1 LIEYADTTTTMNN
14 YELIRDKFLTVAN
27 IKAVLFYH
35 NYESNSYMSLY
46 TSNLVKPENLN
57 EKQFENVLLGTFR
70 KINANV
76 IQVNVFPV
84 ALNQTYVGRIYLK
97 NEQDGKDF
105 IIDYSIKRDILVQ
118 HYKDKNQI
126 NFNINVDS
134 KTLRKIK
141 AALSKAN

>member
-1 LIEYADTTTTMNN
+1 MIEYADTTTTMNN